1 MGWIATLDSGYEAG
15 VEDGKVVCR
24 NAAGKRLRSIPKQLK
39 EDPAVLGLRQ
49 VVEWLE
55 RHAAECRETA
65 ERWMVRSLPVPS
77 VLIAEVWADEAWQ
90 RVLRDLVV
98 VPVGPDGAWE
108 RDEAGFLRG
117 ADGRGVGVVNLDG
130 DTVRLTSD
138 RIAIP
143 HPVLLADLDD
153 LREFGLELG
162 VQQSLD
168 QLYRETWTAPA
179 ASETISAG
187 HAAVGG
193 ARNQAGVAQTQ
204 ITQTQITEYSG
215 GHYDML
221 RNLTQRATKLG
232 YRVRGGYSVCR
243 VLEQGQAVE
252 ARVWLGADDPYYSAE
267 TGNLEFADA
276 AGKSLTLDRVGPVAW
291 SEGHRMAAALYA
303 GRVVKTEGEQ

>member
-1 MGWIATLDSGYEAG
+1 MGWIATLDSSYEAA

-39 EDPAVLGLRQ
+39 EDPAVLSLRQ
-49 VVEWLE
+49 VVDWLD

-98 VPVGPDGAWE
+98 VPVGADGTWD

-130 DTVRLTSD
+130 DTVRLTAT

-153 LREFGLELG
+153 LREFGLELE

-179 ASETISAG
+179 AAESGLTGSAQAG
-187 HAAVGG
+187 DL
-193 ARNQAGVAQTQ
+193 RNQTE
-204 ITQTQITEYSG
+204 ITEYSG

-243 VLEQGQAVE
+243 VLEQGQAIE
-252 ARVWLGADDPYYSAE
+252 ARVWLGSDDPYYSAE

-303 GRVVKTEGEQ
+303 GRVVNTEGEQ

>member
-1 MGWIATLDSGYEAG
+1 MGWIATLDSSYEAA

-39 EDPAVLGLRQ
+39 EDPAVLSLRQ
-49 VVEWLE
+49 VVEWLD

-98 VPVGPDGAWE
+98 VPVGADGAWD

-117 ADGRGVGVVNLDG
+117 ADARGVGVVNLDG
-130 DTVRLTSD
+130 DTVRLTAT

-153 LREFGLELG
+153 LREFGLELE

-168 QLYRETWTAPA
+168 QLYRETWTVPA
-179 ASETISAG
+179 AAETG
-187 HAAVGG
+187 LTGG
-193 ARNQAGVAQTQ
+193 APVDGLR
-204 ITQTQITEYSG
+204 TQTQITEYSG

-243 VLEQGQAVE
+243 VLEQGQAIE
-252 ARVWLGADDPYYSAE
+252 ARVWLGSDDPYYSAE

-303 GRVVKTEGEQ
+303 GRVVNTEGEQ